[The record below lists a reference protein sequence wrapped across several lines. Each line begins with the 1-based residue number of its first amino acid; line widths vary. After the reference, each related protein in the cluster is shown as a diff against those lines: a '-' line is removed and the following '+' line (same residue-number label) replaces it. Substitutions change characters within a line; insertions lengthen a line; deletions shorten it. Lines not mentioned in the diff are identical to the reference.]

1 MRRSACRARSGAS
14 CGASA
19 ANSSRLSKY
28 SPAEPFWSWPTAR
41 RQRIRLQRVRRRRL
55 PWADPGRECSLVR
68 DTGFVERAPRH
79 AAAYRTRQ
87 GHPFGGAIHQPDA
100 GSHYTAIQQRD
111 TDAGRADPV
120 GRDRRDNG
128 LCETTIGLQ
137 DRVRAPGTPF
147 APGQSTPSPTCR
159 TSSRRLWPTRAS
171 AGSGAAH
178 PRKPRPS
185 TTLDSTPASTP
196 VTRKEVCTRPGMLQW
211 APRSAEH
218 GNTSGRLPP
227 DHLAHPSIPTQGNP
241 TLESRPTER
250 YRTTRHS
257 HLQQSTPEPGQ
268 RQPAT
273 THDSR
278 AQNRG

>member
-1 MRRSACRARSGAS
+1 MSSEEWRELRRKCRELESTVEILT
-14 CGASA
+14 CGVVLVVAD
-19 ANSSRLSKY
+19 
-28 SPAEPFWSWPTAR
+28 AR
-41 RQRIRLQRVRRRRL
+41 RQRIRLQRVRRRGLR
-55 PWADPGRECSLVR
+55 WADPGRECSLVK

-120 GRDRRDNG
+120 GRDRRTTGSARPRSGYKTECVRQEPPSHRADPHPHRPAEHHLGVCG
-128 LCETTIGLQ
+128 LLERAQ
-137 DRVRAPGTPF
+137 ARAP
-147 APGQSTPSPTCR
+147 
-159 TSSRRLWPTRAS
+159 PTR
-171 AGSGAAH
+171 GSRGRVLRSTRHRQAH
-178 PRKPRPS
+178 RSHVRRC
-185 TTLDSTPASTP
+185 AQ
-196 VTRKEVCTRPGMLQW
+196 EPGMLQW

-218 GNTSGRLPP
+218 GNDFGPPSP
-227 DHLAHPSIPTQGNP
+227 DHPAHPSTPTQGNP
-241 TLESRPTER
+241 TLESPPTER